1 MFGKRAVDLVK
12 ELSAAGSDSL
22 PPYNDEQVRLV
33 LEEIAEHS
41 ATLKELSGVLNEKKR
56 LREAELE
63 ERGEPSTSVSF
74 GDFPEETSAFIV
86 HHTSILRN
94 KRLLLTYMKERM
106 DRIKRLR
113 WQQRS
118 LSEDTKQN
126 LSQAEIEWF
135 NTYSQ
140 LLSGYMRR
148 DTGVGMDLTLDESP
162 PKDPDMYVRVLR
174 DYGEVAFS
182 MGSVVLKKGSTHFL
196 PRAEAD
202 PLIREG
208 VLCPSQSGPIE
219 AFNSSNDYV

>member
-1 MFGKRAVDLVK
+1 GKRAADLVK
-12 ELSAAGSDSL
+12 ELSTAGSDAL

-33 LEEIAEHS
+33 LEEISEHS
-41 ATLKELSGVLNEKKR
+41 ATLQELSGVLNEKKSE
-56 LREAELE
+56 REAELE
-63 ERGEPSTSVSF
+63 ERGEEGTSVSF
-74 GDFPEETSAFIV
+74 ADFPDETSAFIV

-118 LSEDTKQN
+118 LPEDIKQN

-140 LLSGYMRR
+140 LLSGYMRK
-148 DTGVGMDLTLDESP
+148 DTGIGMDLTLDESP

-208 VLCPSQSGPIE
+208 VL
-219 AFNSSNDYV
+219 